1 MLAGLLISKTVALC
15 GLVLA
20 VVVVVVVAFLWFC
33 GPEF

>member
-1 MLAGLLISKTVALC
+1 MLAGLSISKTVALC

-20 VVVVVVVAFLWFC
+20 VVVVVVALLWFC